1 MVNLNNIYNYYSS
14 QLISPK
20 SYNKAQSHEKN
31 DLKTVYKNMVKQNQH
46 SPFYKFAFPNST
58 QTYAIG
64 IKEAA
69 MNLESESK
77 FLGSHDDSI
86 FEEMTAVSDNEN
98 IVYASMNSNDTEGL
112 PEQLSIQVHTLAKGQ
127 TNVGTYLPSGE
138 SSFAPGDYSFGIV
151 VGRNKYTFNLTLNSG
166 DTNMQLQ
173 RNLANAI
180 NDNNIGVRASIR
192 NNRIEGTSALVLR
205 SDAVGQPKDNA
216 LIFHF
221 DESYLDNDITSLLG
235 IDNIEVAPTNA
246 EFTINDVRHSSISNR
261 ISLNHSVDLDLLS
274 ESEEP
279 VTVSLL
285 PDAEKISDKLD
296 DFLNSY
302 NQLVDISRN
311 GTSQKGATR
320 LFRDITS
327 IARHHEPELADAG
340 LSVDENGYL
349 SKGEQLDNAK
359 IRMLFDEEVSSFR
372 RDIKRTTE
380 RMSLN
385 PLEYIDKTVV
395 TYPNT
400 QGTYPNPYQPSKYSG
415 LLFNDYA

>member
-1 MVNLNNIYNYYSS
+1 MVNLNNVYNYYSS
-14 QLISPK
+14 QLIASR
-20 SYNKAQSHEKN
+20 SYSRPHSHEKN

-58 QTYAIG
+58 QNYAIG

-69 MNLESESK
+69 MNLEAESA

-112 PEQLSIQVHTLAKGQ
+112 PEKLSIQVHTLAKGQ

-138 SSFAPGDYSFGIV
+138 SSFEPGDYSFGIV
-151 VGRNKYTFNLTLNSG
+151 VGRNEYTFNLTLQSD
-166 DTNMQLQ
+166 DTNMEFQ
-173 RNLANAI
+173 RNLANTI
-180 NDNNIGVRASIR
+180 NDSNIGVRASIR
-192 NNRIEGTSALVLR
+192 NNRIEETSALVLR
-205 SDAVGQPKDNA
+205 SESIGQSKDNE
-216 LIFHF
+216 LIFRF
-221 DESYLDNDITSLLG
+221 AESYLDNDITSRLG
-235 IDNIEVAPTNA
+235 IDHVEIAPTNA

-279 VTVSLL
+279 VTISLVS
-285 PDAEKISDKLD
+285 DEEKIGDKLD
-296 DFLNSY
+296 DFLHSY

-327 IARHHEPELADAG
+327 IARHHEPELSDAG
-340 LSVDENGYL
+340 LFVDENGYL

-359 IRMLFDEEVSSFR
+359 IRMLFDEESSAFR

-400 QGTYPNPYQPSKYSG
+400 HGTYPNPYQPSKYSG